1 MVCFK
6 TCPLCIGYDKKRIEI
21 VFSFDDVLMKAIEK
35 YQKGVKEA

>member
-1 MVCFK
+1 MAEK
-6 TCPLCIGYDKKRIEI
+6 ELPTPEEI